1 MGEDAYNSLSQPPG
15 LPTAAPLMNLILGV
29 DAIVP
34 PLTGIGHYAL
44 HLARGLRCRTDI
56 ADLRYFAGWRWLAD
70 PEQALAANQVLAV
83 AQRRIPFK
91 SLAFKLYQLAR
102 DAAFR
107 WQSRSLRGYLFHAP
121 NYILP
126 TFADPGIATIHDLSH
141 LRYPQFHPRE
151 RIAYLE
157 RRLPDT
163 LRRAGCLISDSAFIR
178 QEIITLLG
186 VAPHRIHVAPLGV
199 DPVFHPRSAVEIQP
213 VLDRYRLAG
222 VPYLLVVA
230 TLEPRKNLA
239 RTVAAYARLPA
250 ALRQRYP
257 LALAGAPGWLSEDLE
272 RAIAPLERTGQAR
285 RLGYIPQDDL
295 PMIYAGAFAFA
306 YPSLYEGFGL
316 PVLEALASGI
326 PTLISDRAS
335 LPEVAGD
342 AALYVDPEDVDDL
355 SAGLERLLSDDVWRA
370 TTVAAGLQQA
380 GRFSWERCI
389 DQTVAA
395 YRAALDA

>member
-1 MGEDAYNSLSQPPG
+1 MGIIAAPNRLVSQPP
-15 LPTAAPLMNLILGV
+15 PAMNLILGV

-44 HLARGLRCRTDI
+44 HLARGLRRRTDI

-70 PEQALAANQVLAV
+70 PEQALAANRALAM

-91 SLAFKLYQLAR
+91 TLAFNLYQQAR
-102 DAAFR
+102 DVAFR
-107 WQSRSLRGYLFHAP
+107 WQSHSLRGYLFHAP

-126 TFADPGIATIHDLSH
+126 TSANPGVATIHDLSH
-141 LRYPQFHPRE
+141 LRYPHFHPRE

-163 LRRAGCLISDSAFIR
+163 LRRAGCLISDSEFIR

-186 VAPHRIHVAPLGV
+186 VAPQRVRTIPLGV
-199 DPVFHPRSAVEIQP
+199 DPVFHPRSTPELQP

-222 VPYLLVVA
+222 LPYLLVVA

-239 RTVAAYARLPA
+239 RMVAAYTRLPA
-250 ALRQRYP
+250 ALRRRHP
-257 LALAGAPGWLSEDLE
+257 LALAGAPGWLSADLE
-272 RAIAPLERTGQAR
+272 RAIEPLERAGQAR
-285 RLGYIPQDDL
+285 RLGYVPQSDL
-295 PMIYAGAFAFA
+295 PLLYAGAFAFA

-316 PVLEALASGI
+316 PVLEALASGV
-326 PTLISDRAS
+326 PTLSSDRAS
-335 LPEVAGD
+335 LPEVAGA
-342 AALYVDPEDVDDL
+342 AALYVDPEDVDHL
-355 SAGLERLLSDDVWRA
+355 SVGLERLLTDDPWRA
-370 TTVAAGLQQA
+370 AAVTAGLLQA
-380 GRFSWERCI
+380 RRFSWERCV

-395 YRAALDA
+395 YRAALDG